1 MTDPFKLWSYLSS
14 EPLLWLWATL
24 VAYWIGDFLFRAAR
38 RSPFAN
44 PVMIAVVILGAVLLM
59 THTPYERYFEGAQFV
74 HFMLGPATV
83 CLAVPLHANLPKV
96 KRALL
101 PIAAGL
107 LVGSTTAIVS
117 VLAIAKAMGAG
128 PILLASL
135 APKSVTAPVAIGISQ
150 QLGGEPSLTAAL
162 VIITGM
168 IGAILVTPMLNVLGF
183 RDWRARGLAVG
194 VAAHGIGT
202 ARAFQV
208 HETAGAFASI
218 GMGMNAVLT
227 AFLAPVILSL
237 F

>member
-44 PVMIAVVILGAVLLM
+44 PVMIAVVILGTVLLM

-117 VLAIAKAMGAG
+117 VLAIAKTMGAG
-128 PILLASL
+128 PVLLASL

-168 IGAILVTPMLNVLGF
+168 IGAIVVTPMLNVLGF
-183 RDWRARGLAVG
+183 RDWRAPFRCMKQRGRL
-194 VAAHGIGT
+194 
-202 ARAFQV
+202 
-208 HETAGAFASI
+208 
-218 GMGMNAVLT
+218 
-227 AFLAPVILSL
+227 PLSGWG
-237 F
+237 